1 LGAGKLSFGGK
12 GLTIAE
18 VLSFLK
24 GIIMKRSDK
33 KNDDGDS
40 SRVAAGDI
48 GVGGVDRVA
57 AADGVGVDGL
67 AYNQTVATGTYSMYS
82 KLAGSTALRAV
93 VTELPLLLDGYALGI
108 AFLECIISSGGAPSS
123 MHDEFIQ
130 LLLEAIRH
138 YVPNNDDYHDE
149 YHHNEYHHDEYHD
162 DHSITKYDLTV
173 YESDT
178 EVLRM
183 YKIYRKKLQMF
194 LLNSTDYHPQRLLSS
209 LPPHDKNDV
218 HKYHHYLYE
227 LALVSSRIGEHSK
240 VMDIYINKLAD
251 VKLAELYCER
261 IYTLYRSEIDDNN
274 NNSSNNNNNSNN
286 NSKSRRREESAYV
299 STLQGLN
306 SAGDIY
312 LILFQVTSHH

>member
-1 LGAGKLSFGGK
+1 MGAGKLSFGGK

-33 KNDDGDS
+33 KNDDG
-40 SRVAAGDI
+40 V
-48 GVGGVDRVA
+48 GVDRVS
-57 AADGVGVDGL
+57 ADGVGVDGVRL
-67 AYNQTVATGTYSMYS
+67 RGSSNGGVGGSLVYNQTVATGTYSMYS

-93 VTELPLLLDGYALGI
+93 VTELPLLLDGYALCI

-138 YVPNNDDYHDE
+138 YVPNNDGYHDE
-149 YHHNEYHHDEYHD
+149 YHHNEYH

-183 YKIYRKKLQMF
+183 YKIYRKKLQTF

-209 LPPHDKNDV
+209 LPSHDKNDV
-218 HKYHHYLYE
+218 HKHHHYLYE

-261 IYTLYRSEIDDNN
+261 IYSLYRSEIDDNN
-274 NNSSNNNNNSNN
+274 NNNNSNN
-286 NSKSRRREESAYV
+286 NNISINNNSNSRRREESAYV